1 MTIYAVLDAAG
12 RQCMWTDDDNAYM
25 TCFSR
30 DGSSTT
36 EPRKYN
42 PDGSPLELE
51 NTIEDEEKDF
61 YLDEN
66 L

>member
-1 MTIYAVLDAAG
+1 MLDAAG
-12 RQCMWTDDDNAYM
+12 RQCMWTDDDDVYM

-36 EPRKYN
+36 ERRKYN
-42 PDGSPLELE
+42 PDGSLLTLE
-51 NTIEDEEKDF
+51 NTSENEEEDF